1 MRRAAR
7 RSLILSAMLAML
19 LLAQAAPHAQE
30 APQAGSART
39 AGELMDAV
47 MWGKEP
53 IGGPFE
59 LTDHTGQRRTDADFR
74 DKLMLVYFG
83 FTFCPDVCPTD
94 LLAMGLAVD
103 QLGPAGEAVQPLFIT
118 VDPERDTP
126 GPARQICSFFSSSI
140 DRPDRQFRSDS
151 QGRERLSSLFRQG
164 RGVRRERIY
173 RRSLQLHLS
182 DGSRR
187 KISRLLSA
195 GQLGAA
201 DGRRDPAT
209 PLQAGRSLIAGPAA
223 VTNRALRRV
232 AP

>member
-1 MRRAAR
+1 MAAR
-7 RSLILSAMLAML
+7 RSLILSATLGML
-19 LLAQAAPHAQE
+19 LLTQPAPHAQE
-30 APQAGSART
+30 APQGGSART

-126 GPARQICSFFSSSI
+126 GQLAKYVPFFHPRLIGLTGSSDQIRKAASAYRAYFAKVAVSGGSEYTVDHSSFIYLMDRGGKYLGFFPPGSSAQQMAEVIRQHLKPD
-140 DRPDRQFRSDS
+140 DR
-151 QGRERLSSLFRQG
+151 
-164 RGVRRERIY
+164 
-173 RRSLQLHLS
+173 
-182 DGSRR
+182 
-187 KISRLLSA
+187 
-195 GQLGAA
+195 
-201 DGRRDPAT
+201 
-209 PLQAGRSLIAGPAA
+209 
-223 VTNRALRRV
+223 
-232 AP
+232 